1 MTSKQ
6 KNQNSRQENILGKT
20 EQLDKELLRLFD
32 QINATLSGQINYL
45 NEYKQIFKNY
55 RNTIQEG
62 TLKNINAIS
71 DKVCKLVEDTIQKQ
85 VYSKIE
91 NNWRVK
97 IQQQHEKCFQE
108 IVSSL
113 QNTFSQIDELA
124 KQNNHYTSLNI
135 ISIRSLYDNQLS
147 QSKLQLRNINE
158 DNLIRLQNQID
169 DHFKKYVSLYQKAEQ
184 IQALADSESAKY
196 KNEAQ
201 QKNKQQEKQGENQT
215 SSTQGAISTNDDDDD
230 VGFSKKTEKKES
242 KNNDAANQSGLLSK
256 IKNIFKKEDSRASQV
271 NLEGVSNDFRYC
283 PIKKQW
289 IFEGQEENS
298 VLDEPPPIIPVNQGA
313 ANAQQS
319 DQNNSVAADNSVS
332 NLGSGAQT
340 PSQAYDPKQALTR
353 PVNYRNARDLKAKAK
368 EKEKQKPRPAAFNFM
383 QQQKVEENMSN
394 YDSTANNFDST
405 EQNIQNIESNNQLS
419 SDANLG
425 LQFNNQEVSQ
435 VNISEILESLN
446 SQIQFIIK
454 SLPDQIAKETEF
466 IDFEEIESRIQE
478 QASLNAEKIFKQLK
492 EEIFKQNKLN
502 TKIIRRMQNSYE
514 EQIRQLTHDYMDL
527 MDQSIAQERHLIE
540 DETLNSTIDSSV
552 IEFCSKQSE
561 KIKQLQTELMK
572 KQCMMGKQDNKN
584 MEVIKNMVD
593 KINQLENKL
602 LKYTD
607 MELENENL
615 QKINQQLQKLSKQS
629 QEQAAKVFG
638 IKHQNMQSISTIN
651 QQLAEQIHSRQQL
664 IDTLHQEITQKNRAI
679 HELQAKNTN
688 LQNISYEKEE
698 RITEL
703 QNILEEKELEI
714 NDLNKKESLL
724 NEDIMRLKDTLV
736 AIQDELIAKKQE
748 ISHHINDLTQL
759 QEKNENYEQIE
770 QNMNEELVNLQL
782 EYNNYREEVEE
793 KIEKLTLEIKEIN
806 LQKDELQEQLDQ
818 IQTQKQSLSEERD
831 VLIQEKEDL
840 IQNNQTLIQEKENLQ
855 VEIESLQ
862 TSMEQQKD
870 AFDKEIDAF
879 EEIVLQII
887 EKGSSG
893 DQDHHASLQQPK
905 LTSLIEI
912 LNKKMVEVQSQKEHL
927 EQEMKYLNQDIEN
940 EKMTVEQLYQECD
953 NLAEEKNIM
962 AQNYDNALAEK
973 KQVCELLEEKTQQL
987 RELQEKEQNKEN
999 DFQHFENQI
1008 KEKEAQIL
1016 ELENKLQEINKTTEE
1031 VNSELKEK
1039 IDVLHEKEETI
1050 KILKESLDNYNIK
1063 YNTKVS
1069 ELQEIHDYISQM
1081 QNDIKQKEAQIEESN
1096 QLNQQLSNQYQE
1108 LQIQNEN
1115 LIYQNQNNFNQVDL
1129 LSKQIQEQN
1138 QLIEDLNL
1146 EKNTLSTTLF
1156 SNQELINSYKLKLE
1170 ELQQAFEFN
1179 NTTISEYEKQIA
1191 ELNSTVSQLNLLCQ
1205 QKDSEL
1211 QNYKLYEEKISNH
1224 QLIDKE
1230 EYDRKEKELREKIE
1244 NLSKEIYELNRQND
1258 EQTNE
1263 FANKIITLES
1273 LNTDLNDQMEQIR
1286 SEKDKQIQ
1294 LVKEKYQQL
1303 ESEYRGQIEEL
1314 QSQLKWEKQ
1323 INEDSD
1329 LHSNK
1334 KLEENYEFNENSAE
1348 GQVRSGNLG
1357 SQNNQDSRQELDSYK
1372 ERVNILEVQIIKL
1385 KNDLQTSQNTNTV
1398 IERQI
1403 KGLHSTNENFA
1414 KEIDSLLIKLD
1425 NEQKKYIA
1433 LQKETEEQIE
1443 SITDE
1448 KRHLKMN
1455 FDELLEKMN
1464 ESENFERLN
1473 QLQKEIDS
1481 LKIQNEQL
1489 QKQLSLPQVGS
1500 QIERQSSIQIQNQ
1513 GQVVQKSE
1521 QNVDKPAKK
1530 SGSEEIH
1537 EINLVND
1544 ILRSPISQKPDN
1556 QPSSQVSSQTLIDK
1570 DQKKGGFFNTL
1581 AGIFLT
1587 EKDRQMLGQQ
1597 PQKQ

>member
-1 MTSKQ
+1 MNSKQ
-6 KNQNSRQENILGKT
+6 SKQNSRQESILVKT
-20 EQLDKELLRLFD
+20 EQLDQELLRLFD
-32 QINATLSGQINYL
+32 QINTTLSGQINYL
-45 NEYKQIFKNY
+45 NEYRQIFQNY

-62 TLKNINAIS
+62 IHKNINAIS
-71 DKVCKLVEDTIQKQ
+71 DKVCKLVKDTIQKQ

-124 KQNNHYTSLNI
+124 KQNNPYTSLNI
-135 ISIRSLYDNQLS
+135 MSIRNQYESQLS

-158 DNLIRLQNQID
+158 DDLIILQNQID

-184 IQALADSESAKY
+184 IQALAASESAKY
-196 KNEAQ
+196 KNEALQ
-201 QKNKQQEKQGENQT
+201 SNKQQEKQGENQT
-215 SSTQGAISTNDDDDD
+215 SSTQGVISTNDDDDD
-230 VGFSKKTEKKES
+230 VGFSKKTEKKEN

-256 IKNIFKKEDSRASQV
+256 IKNIFKKDENRVSQV

-289 IFEGQEENS
+289 IFDGQEENS
-298 VLDEPPPIIPVNQGA
+298 VLDEPPPIIPVIQGTQ
-313 ANAQQS
+313 NAQPS
-319 DQNNSVAADNSVS
+319 DQNNGGTADNSIS
-332 NLGSGAQT
+332 NIGSGTQT
-340 PSQAYDPKQALTR
+340 PSQAYDPKQALTK
-353 PVNYRNARDLKAKAK
+353 PVNYRNARDLKAKA
-368 EKEKQKPRPAAFNFM
+368 KEKQKPRPAAFNFM
-383 QQQKVEENMSN
+383 QQQKLEENNSN

-425 LQFNNQEVSQ
+425 LNFNNQEISQ

-446 SQIQFIIK
+446 SQIQFIMK
-454 SLPDQIAKETEF
+454 SLPDQIVKEVQF

-478 QASLNAEKIFKQLK
+478 QAQLNAEKIFKDLK
-492 EEIFKQNKLN
+492 EEIFKQNRKS
-502 TKIIRRMQNSYE
+502 TKIIRRMQNSYG
-514 EQIRQLTHDYMDL
+514 EQIRQLTRDYMDL
-527 MDQSIAQERHLIE
+527 MDQSFAQEKQFID

-552 IEFCSKQSE
+552 IEFCNKQSE

-638 IKHQNMQSISTIN
+638 IKHSNMQSISTIN

-703 QNILEEKELEI
+703 QNILEEKEQEI
-714 NDLNKKESLL
+714 NDLVQKENLL
-724 NEDIMRLKDTLV
+724 NEDILRLKDTLV

-748 ISHHINDLTQL
+748 ISNHINDLTLL

-782 EYNNYREEVEE
+782 EYNNYREEADE
-793 KIEKLTLEIKEIN
+793 KIEKLTQEITEMN
-806 LQKDELQEQLDQ
+806 QQKNELQEQMDL
-818 IQTQKQSLSEERD
+818 IQSQKQSLSKERD
-831 VLIQEKEDL
+831 ALQQEKEDL
-840 IQNNQTLIQEKENLQ
+840 IQNNQNLMNEKENLQ
-855 VEIESLQ
+855 IEIENLQ
-862 TSMEQQKD
+862 TSIDNQKD
-870 AFDKEIDAF
+870 AFDKEIDTF
-879 EEIVLQII
+879 EEIILQII
-887 EKGSSG
+887 EKGSFG
-893 DQDHHASLQQPK
+893 EEDFHASLQQPK
-905 LTSLIEI
+905 LTSVIEVLKKKMIEI
-912 LNKKMVEVQSQKEHL
+912 GSQKEHL
-927 EQEMKYLNQDIEN
+927 EQEMNYLIQDIEN

-953 NLAEEKNIM
+953 NLAEEKNIVS
-962 AQNYDNALAEK
+962 QNYENALAEK
-973 KQVCELLEEKTQQL
+973 KQVCDLLEEKTQQL
-987 RELQEKEQNKEN
+987 IELQEKEQNKEN
-999 DFQHFENQI
+999 EFQHLENLI
-1008 KEKEAQIL
+1008 KEKEAQIV
-1016 ELENKLQEINKTTEE
+1016 ELENKLLDLNKTTEAL
-1031 VNSELKEK
+1031 NSELNEK
-1039 IDVLHEKEETI
+1039 IDFLHEKEETI

-1081 QNDIKQKEAQIEESN
+1081 QNDIKQKEAQIEEST
-1096 QLNQQLSNQYQE
+1096 QLNQQLSIQYQE
-1108 LQIQNEN
+1108 LQIQHEN
-1115 LIYQNQNNFNQVDL
+1115 LIYQNKNNFTQVDL
-1129 LSKQIQEQN
+1129 LSQQIQEQN
-1138 QLIEDLNL
+1138 QLIDDLNQ

-1170 ELQQAFEFN
+1170 ELQQTFEFN

-1191 ELNSTVSQLNLLCQ
+1191 ELNQTVSQLNLMCQ
-1205 QKDSEL
+1205 QKDSEI
-1211 QNYKLYEEKISNH
+1211 QNHKLYEEKISSH

-1230 EYDRKEKELREKIE
+1230 EYDRKEKELRDKIE

-1286 SEKDKQIQ
+1286 NEKDKQIQ

-1303 ESEYRGQIEEL
+1303 ENEYRGQIEEL

-1329 LHSNK
+1329 IHSNK
-1334 KLEENYEFNENSAE
+1334 KLEENCEFNDNTGE
-1348 GQVRSGNLG
+1348 GQARPGNIG
-1357 SQNNQDSRQELDSYK
+1357 SQINQDSRQELDSYK

-1403 KGLHSTNENFA
+1403 KGLHTTNENFT
-1414 KEIDSLLIKLD
+1414 KEIDSLLIKLE
-1425 NEQKKYIA
+1425 NEQKKYTA

-1489 QKQLSLPQVGS
+1489 QKQLQFPQVG
-1500 QIERQSSIQIQNQ
+1500 QLIERKASQQIQNQ
-1513 GQVVQKSE
+1513 SQKSE
-1521 QNVDKPAKK
+1521 QNVDKPVKK
-1530 SGSEEIH
+1530 NGSEELH
-1537 EINLVND
+1537 EINLAND
-1544 ILRSPISQKPDN
+1544 VLRSPIIQKQDSQPI
-1556 QPSSQVSSQTLIDK
+1556 SQFTSQTQIDK
-1570 DQKKGGFFNTL
+1570 EQKKGGFFNAL

>member
-6 KNQNSRQENILGKT
+6 NKQNSRQENVLVKT
-20 EQLDKELLRLFD
+20 DQLDKELLRLFD
-32 QINATLSGQINYL
+32 QINTTLSGQINYL
-45 NEYKQIFKNY
+45 NEYRQIFQNY

-62 TLKNINAIS
+62 INKSINAVS

-97 IQQQHEKCFQE
+97 IQQSHEKCFQE

-124 KQNNHYTSLNI
+124 KQNNPYTSLNI
-135 ISIRSLYDNQLS
+135 MSIRNLYDSQLS

-158 DNLIRLQNQID
+158 DDLIRLQNQID

-184 IQALADSESAKY
+184 IQALAASESAKY
-196 KNEAQ
+196 KNEALQ
-201 QKNKQQEKQGENQT
+201 QNKQQDKQGENQA

-242 KNNDAANQSGLLSK
+242 KNNDAVNQSGLLSK
-256 IKNIFKKEDSRASQV
+256 IKNIFKKEESRASQV

-289 IFEGQEENS
+289 IFDGQEENS

-313 ANAQQS
+313 TNTQQS
-319 DQNNSVAADNSVS
+319 DQNNGGTADNSVS
-332 NLGSGAQT
+332 NIGSGTQT
-340 PSQAYDPKQALTR
+340 PSQAYDPKQALTK
-353 PVNYRNARDLKAKAK
+353 PVNYRNARDLKAKA
-368 EKEKQKPRPAAFNFM
+368 KEKQKPRPAAFNFM
-383 QQQKVEENMSN
+383 QQQKVEENISN

-425 LQFNNQEVSQ
+425 LNFNNQEIGQ

-454 SLPDQIAKETEF
+454 SLPDQITKETQF

-478 QASLNAEKIFKQLK
+478 QAQTNAEKIFKDLK
-492 EEIFKQNKLN
+492 EEIFKQNKQSS
-502 TKIIRRMQNSYE
+502 KIIRRMHNSYE
-514 EQIRQLTHDYMDL
+514 EQIRQLTRDYMDL
-527 MDQSIAQERHLIE
+527 MDSSFAQEKHLVD

-572 KQCMMGKQDNKN
+572 KQCVMGKQDNKN

-703 QNILEEKELEI
+703 QNILEEKEQEI
-714 NDLNKKESLL
+714 SELIKKESLL
-724 NEDIMRLKDTLV
+724 NEDILRLKDTLV

-748 ISHHINDLTQL
+748 ISHHINDLTLL

-782 EYNNYREEVEE
+782 EYNKYREDADE
-793 KIEKLTLEIKEIN
+793 KIEKLTQEISEISQ
-806 LQKDELQEQLDQ
+806 QKSELQEQLDQ
-818 IQTQKQSLSEERD
+818 IQSQKQSLSQERD
-831 VLIQEKEDL
+831 ALEQEKEDL
-840 IQNNQTLIQEKENLQ
+840 VQNNQNLIHEKENLQ
-855 VEIESLQ
+855 IEIENLQ
-862 TSMEQQKD
+862 TSIEKQKD

-879 EEIVLQII
+879 EEAVLQII
-887 EKGSSG
+887 EKGSSSEE
-893 DQDHHASLQQPK
+893 DHHANLSQPK

-912 LNKKMVEVQSQKEHL
+912 LNKKMVEVQNQKEHL

-962 AQNYDNALAEK
+962 SQNYENALAEK
-973 KQVCELLEEKTQQL
+973 KQVCELLEEKSQQL
-987 RELQEKEQNKEN
+987 KELQEKEQNKEN
-999 DFQHFENQI
+999 EFQHFENLI
-1008 KEKEAQIL
+1008 KEKEAQII
-1016 ELENKLQEINKTTEE
+1016 ELENKLQDINKTTEDL
-1031 VNSELKEK
+1031 NSELKEK
-1039 IDVLHEKEETI
+1039 IDVLHQKEETI

-1063 YNTKVS
+1063 YNTKVN

-1081 QNDIKQKEAQIEESN
+1081 QNDIKQKEAQIEEST
-1096 QLNQQLSNQYQE
+1096 QLNQQLSIQYQE

-1115 LIYQNQNNFNQVDL
+1115 LIYQNKNNFAQVDL
-1129 LSKQIQEQN
+1129 LSQQIQEQS
-1138 QLIEDLNL
+1138 QVIEDLNQ

-1179 NTTISEYEKQIA
+1179 NTTIAEYEKQIA
-1191 ELNSTVSQLNLLCQ
+1191 ELNQTISQLNVLCQ
-1205 QKDSEL
+1205 QKDSEI
-1211 QNYKLYEEKISNH
+1211 QNYKLYEEKISSH

-1303 ESEYRGQIEEL
+1303 ENEYRGQIEEL

-1334 KLEENYEFNENSAE
+1334 KLDENSEFNENEGE
-1348 GQVRSGNLG
+1348 GQVRSGNIG
-1357 SQNNQDSRQELDSYK
+1357 SQINQDSRQELDSYK

-1464 ESENFERLN
+1464 ESESFERLN

-1481 LKIQNEQL
+1481 LKVQNEQL
-1489 QKQLSLPQVGS
+1489 QKQLQLPQAAQ
-1500 QIERQSSIQIQNQ
+1500 QIERKPSQQIQNQ
-1513 GQVVQKSE
+1513 GQIAE
-1521 QNVDKPAKK
+1521 KPSKK
-1530 SGSEEIH
+1530 SGSEELH
-1537 EINLVND
+1537 EISLTND
-1544 ILRSPISQKPDN
+1544 ILKSPQIQMQDSH
-1556 QPSSQVSSQTLIDK
+1556 PSSQVSSQTQIDK
-1570 DQKKGGFFNTL
+1570 EQKKGGFFNAL

-1597 PQKQ
+1597 PLKQ